1 MFGYITYPASYSRNC
16 TGCQSREQRCVVSIE
31 LTTLVSMHNCLVGY
45 VQLSILESCV
55 ALGLINSLKS
65 GASIPPLRPFSPPV
79 SDFPPI
85 SEKFSDFLTNFYN
98 LTFSRKISWPSSAK
112 ISDELFFSHRPT
124 NFEFPPLFSLFQYIS
139 PLFRKNY
146 SFPYFYKF
154 PPLFYA
160 NSPAFYILYVYCS
173 PLLWPWC
180 IYASPN
186 ARTWRPCL
194 QESTEIRVQT

>member
-85 SEKFSDFLTNFYN
+85 SEKFSDFLKIFNNF
-98 LTFSRKISWPSSAK
+98 TFSLKFLYFHPPKFLMTFFPPYFRCFNTFPPCFAK
-112 ISDELFFSHRPT
+112 IILS
-124 NFEFPPLFSLFQYIS
+124 PLLLQFS
-139 PLFRKNY
+139 PLF
-146 SFPYFYKF
+146 
-154 PPLFYA
+154 
-160 NSPAFYILYVYCS
+160 
-173 PLLWPWC
+173 
-180 IYASPN
+180 
-186 ARTWRPCL
+186 
-194 QESTEIRVQT
+194 